1 MLLIEICNMQI
12 HQLKKTWRK
21 KCQPI
26 CQFQYPKPPM
36 KHTKVLSLLDEQD
49 HMPNQGEINIQ
60 IYKMFIDTGLGEDIS
75 FE

>member
-1 MLLIEICNMQI
+1 
-12 HQLKKTWRK
+12 
-21 KCQPI
+21 
-26 CQFQYPKPPM
+26 M